1 MTEFSEFFRQA
12 LQTWIY
18 TGMAILMALGIVAG
32 LSQMGKGKQ

>member
-18 TGMAILMALGIVAG
+18 TGMGLLMALGIIAG
-32 LSQMGKGKQ
+32 LAQMGKDK